1 MLTHVLGS
9 FAQFER
15 EMIRERTK
23 LGLARSRAQGRI
35 GGGRYKLTPVQQTE
49 VIRML
54 KAGDK
59 TQAEIA
65 ELFGVDRSTISR
77 MGKEAR
83 QKELL
88 S

>member
-23 LGLARSRAQGRI
+23 LGLARARAQGRI
-35 GGGRYKLTPVQQTE
+35 GGGRYKLAPVQHTE

-65 ELFGVDRSTISR
+65 ELFGVDRSTISS
-77 MGKEAR
+77 AA
-83 QKELL
+83 LH
-88 S
+88 